1 MRKILNKYII
11 ELDHVDKTMLVLSGK
26 SSGVSL
32 CLSTTVTGIIVVIAS
47 ANIRLLFLPLNK
59 LFSENVSENKTKG
72 KK

>member
-11 ELDHVDKTMLVLSGK
+11 ELDHVDNTMLVLSGK

-47 ANIRLLFLPLNK
+47 ANIRLLFLPLKK

>member
-47 ANIRLLFLPLNK
+47 ANIRLLFLPLKK

>member
-1 MRKILNKYII
+1 MSKILNKYII
-11 ELDHVDKTMLVLSGK
+11 ELDDVDKTIFVLSGK

-32 CLSTTVTGIIVVIAS
+32 CSSTTVTGIIVVIAS
-47 ANIRLLFLPLNK
+47 ANIRLLFLPLKK